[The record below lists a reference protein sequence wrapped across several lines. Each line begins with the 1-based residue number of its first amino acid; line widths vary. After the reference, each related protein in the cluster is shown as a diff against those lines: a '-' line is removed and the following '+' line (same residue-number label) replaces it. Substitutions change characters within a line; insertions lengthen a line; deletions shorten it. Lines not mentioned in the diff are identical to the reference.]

1 MTGFAI
7 VLPES
12 MYTLFTYTIPRYHM
26 LDLYCVHNFGYAQ
39 RMQFGS
45 RKLSM
50 LLRLQSERAML
61 YFEFV

>member
-1 MTGFAI
+1 
-7 VLPES
+7 
-12 MYTLFTYTIPRYHM
+12 M